1 MGGIAVGIMS
11 FLGHVVGWFFTA
23 AHWHGSDGIPHRV
36 EQHLAISAVSVAV
49 AVAVALPLALWL
61 GHIGKGGFA
70 AVSLAN
76 IGRAVPSFALLV
88 LGFKIFGFGPLP
100 IFLALWALSV
110 PPILVNAITAIS
122 QVDRDVTEAAVGM
135 GMTGWQVLSRVE
147 FPSAVP
153 LIFAGI
159 RTASVQ
165 AVATAAL
172 GAVVSW
178 GGVGRYI
185 IDGFAQQDYVKLVAG
200 AFIVALLSFLTEVGL
215 ARLQRALTPVG
226 LRIQPGVARK
236 VSAMPGAVVASEVP
250 VP

>member
-1 MGGIAVGIMS
+1 MS
-11 FLGHVVGWFFTA
+11 FFGHVLGWFFTA
-23 AHWHGSDGIPHRV
+23 AHWHGDNGIPHRV
-36 EQHLAISAVSVAV
+36 GQHLAISAISVAA
-49 AVAVALPLALWL
+49 AVVVALPIALWL
-61 GHIGKGGFA
+61 GHVGKGGYA

-88 LGFKIFGFGPLP
+88 LGFEAFGFGPIP

-110 PPILVNAITAIS
+110 PPILTNAFTAIR
-122 QVDRDVTEAAVGM
+122 QVDPDVREAAVGM

-165 AVATAAL
+165 AVATATL
-172 GAVVSW
+172 GAEVAW

-185 IDGFAQQDYVKLVAG
+185 VDGIAQRDNVQVFAG
-200 AFIVALLSFLTEVGL
+200 ALIVAVLSFATEVGL
-215 ARLQRALTPVG
+215 AAVQRRVTPVG
-226 LRIQPGVARK
+226 LRTEKVAKKARQLG
-236 VSAMPGAVVASEVP
+236 PPIAVAGLDVTTS
-250 VP
+250 